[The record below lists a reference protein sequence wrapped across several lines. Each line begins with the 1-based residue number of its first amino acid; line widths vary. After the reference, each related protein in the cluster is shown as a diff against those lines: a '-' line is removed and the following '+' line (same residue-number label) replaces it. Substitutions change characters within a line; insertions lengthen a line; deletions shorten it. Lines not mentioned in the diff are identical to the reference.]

1 MAPTK
6 KIIARRKKA
15 IQMVIRKVMLKREAR
30 TKGLPN
36 QWAFG
41 TLVLA
46 MFAKEHMKRT
56 TTSTFASVAGLN

>member
-15 IQMVIRKVMLKREAR
+15 IQMVIRKIMLKREAR

-41 TLVLA
+41 ALALA
-46 MFAKEHMKRT
+46 MFAKEH
-56 TTSTFASVAGLN
+56 S